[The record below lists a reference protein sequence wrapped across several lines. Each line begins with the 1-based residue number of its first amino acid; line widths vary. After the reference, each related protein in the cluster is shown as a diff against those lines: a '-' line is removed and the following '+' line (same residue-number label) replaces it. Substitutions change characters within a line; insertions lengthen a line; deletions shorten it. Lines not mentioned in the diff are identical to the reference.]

1 MPLAPLSR
9 HVPAGAIVLLGGAI
23 AAIAATYPL
32 GSLLR
37 PGPGFFP
44 LVIGLLLAALGL
56 ALMIETWRGDPDM
69 TEADDDSGAEAGFAW
84 RPLIWTCAGILAFS
98 QLLER
103 AGLIPA
109 TFALIL
115 LAALGE
121 AQRRWGPVL
130 AVCMFMAGFGTALF
144 VWGLGVPV
152 EAIGPS

>member
-1 MPLAPLSR
+1 MSHAPLSR
-9 HVPAGAIVLLGGAI
+9 YGPPGAIVVLGGTI
-23 AAIAATYPL
+23 AAIAAGYPL

-44 LVIGLLLAALGL
+44 LVIGLLLAGLGLGL
-56 ALMIETWRGDPDM
+56 AIEAWRGDATDAP
-69 TEADDDSGAEAGFAW
+69 DDDSGAEGRFAW
-84 RPLIWTCAGILAFS
+84 RPLLWTCAGILAFS

-109 TFALIL
+109 TVALVV

-121 AQRRWGPVL
+121 ANRRWGPVL
-130 AVCMFMAGFGTALF
+130 AVCLFMAGFGTALF

-152 EAIGPS
+152 EAFGPS